1 MSILD
6 KPNYG
11 ELTRQAVLAE
21 LALNNPRSVVYPVDR
36 VFNIVQIET
45 TWGTKPKAGDVAAV
59 ADTEHPA
66 IDDLTII
73 LILVHYSQDSAIGH
87 ADIVRPRL
95 SQLFGDSVMN
105 PTAVHLIAN
114 IEIRFH

>member
-59 ADTEHPA
+59 AAAHQLYVLKDTPA
-66 IDDLTII
+66 DVLN
-73 LILVHYSQDSAIGH
+73 
-87 ADIVRPRL
+87 
-95 SQLFGDSVMN
+95 N
-105 PTAVHLIAN
+105 PPKICN
-114 IEIRFH
+114 S

>member
-59 ADTEHPA
+59 AADHQLYVLKELPA
-66 IDDLTII
+66 DD
-73 LILVHYSQDSAIGH
+73 
-87 ADIVRPRL
+87 
-95 SQLFGDSVMN
+95 MN
-105 PTAVHLIAN
+105 NWSKICN
-114 IEIRFH
+114 Y